1 MQGATS
7 CRPKPAGWGV
17 AGGEGGRM
25 WGCESGLKGDFREDA
40 VSGWCPSL
48 SGMDEFS
55 PEVMGPLTETPEGPM
70 L

>member
-1 MQGATS
+1 M
-7 CRPKPAGWGV
+7 